1 MRWVVGDIH
10 GMLRPLRAL
19 LDLIGAKDASAQF
32 LFVGD
37 YVNRGPDSRGVI
49 DLLLSLQ
56 GAGVARFVR
65 GNHDDILD
73 LILHNRSLGC
83 HPDACNP
90 VAAFTWF
97 VNYGL
102 ENTLY
107 SYGVDML
114 DVEWARHHP
123 TDASVRRLFEP
134 LPAAHRAFI
143 RSLPAVIE
151 EPDLFVAHAMW
162 HPDDADEGPPIAE
175 RLVNDVDLRH
185 RVLWGRY
192 GTNDITRR
200 KRWRRTG
207 FFGHTPVAAFD
218 KSLSGGRNEPIRGPN
233 MVLLDTGAA
242 LSANGRLSAVCADTG
257 EAIQV
262 ERSGAPV
269 EAE

>member
-19 LDLIGAKDASAQF
+19 LDLISAKDDDARF

-37 YVNRGPDSRGVI
+37 YVNRGPDSRGVV
-49 DLLLSLQ
+49 DLLLNLQ
-56 GAGVARFVR
+56 LAGVARFVR

-73 LILHNRSLGC
+73 IILHNQSLGC

-123 TDASVRRLFEP
+123 TEASIGRLFEP
-134 LPAAHRAFI
+134 IPADHRAFF

-162 HPDDADEGPPIAE
+162 HPDDADEDPPIAD
-175 RLVNDVDLRH
+175 RLAGDADLRH
-185 RVLWGRY
+185 RVLWGRFVAY
-192 GTNDITRR
+192 DITRR

-207 FFGHTPVAAFD
+207 YFGHTPVEAFGRV
-218 KSLSGGRNEPIRGPN
+218 LTEGRNVPVSKPGI
-233 MVLLDTGAA
+233 VLLDTGAA
-242 LSANGRLSAVCADTG
+242 LSANGRLSAVCADSG
-257 EAIQV
+257 ETIQV
-262 ERSGAPV
+262 NRSGDLV